1 MLLMNKCDK
10 RTQVQLL
17 LELHHSTAL
26 IWSVCFNPTFLS
38 PATTYIIGTQI
49 SSNLEP
55 GGRHRANGQDPGR
68 AVRKNHLKKYQMCV
82 LAVTSTRI
90 KIFQRLWNSVF
101 TSSQISKLCVFKAF
115 HFKRCLNYQS
125 KAILGLQW
133 QQKAMN
139 SKCGSSMFWPK
150 VRLRGIRINWIID
163 SSRRKVLASLVMAR
177 TCHLLLL
184 LLILNQVLRG

>member
-82 LAVTSTRI
+82 LPPGREYFNASE
-90 KIFQRLWNSVF
+90 
-101 TSSQISKLCVFKAF
+101 SSFD
-115 HFKRCLNYQS
+115 NYIADVS
-125 KAILGLQW
+125 IY
-133 QQKAMN
+133 
-139 SKCGSSMFWPK
+139 P
-150 VRLRGIRINWIID
+150 
-163 SSRRKVLASLVMAR
+163 
-177 TCHLLLL
+177 
-184 LLILNQVLRG
+184 